1 MSFDVDIGHRSA
13 SGPREHNEDFA
24 AAVRPAAHEV
34 GRGLIAAVADGVST
48 GGLGREAA
56 QTSVMAVVNDF
67 HAAPATW
74 ETTVVLDRLIGA
86 HNAWLF
92 DHNRRRGGP
101 GGDQQTGR
109 STLTALALQGHTWT
123 VAHVGDTRAWLLRG
137 GELTQLTQ
145 DHALDHIDLR
155 SQLTR
160 AVGLDQAVHV
170 DYYQGELQVG
180 DLLLLTS
187 DGVHGVLPRAKLQ
200 AVLTAPA
207 AEGGSPDAQALSER
221 VVEAALAARTPD
233 NATALVLCVRGLAGW
248 QLADT
253 RLGAAQL
260 PVPPRLK
267 VGDALDGY
275 TITAAVADTG
285 VHRLYQARDAAT
297 RELVAIKTLHESRA
311 SDAQEREM
319 LAHEAWLGL
328 RVGEQGGAGSQGF
341 VRVREQRA
349 ASAFYTVFDWHSGRT
364 LEQLLAQRGSMPGIG
379 PGSTPG
385 PRAGGN
391 PEAGEPALDIPEVV
405 RAGLAVARAL
415 GRLHRLGVI
424 HRDVK
429 PGNLH
434 LGEDG
439 QWRLLDLGVAVSGRE
454 PEAVRVLHAGTPSY
468 MNPEQWEGD
477 HGQSATA
484 GSDLF
489 ALGVTLYQW
498 LAGRLPYGEIEP
510 WQTARYRRDPIAPSR
525 LRPQVPIWLDHVVL
539 KAVARD
545 PRARFETA
553 EELTLALERGASR
566 PLNAPSATPLV
577 RRDPAALWK
586 VALAISVAFNVLLVI
601 WLLFLPR

>member
-1 MSFDVDIGHRSA
+1 MSFDIDIGHS
-13 SGPREHNEDFA
+13 SSPGPREHNEDFA
-24 AAVRPAAHEV
+24 AAMVPAAHEV
-34 GRGLIAAVADGVST
+34 GRGLIAALADGVST

-67 HAAPATW
+67 HAAPALW

-92 DHNRRRGGP
+92 DHNRRRSGP
-101 GGDQQTGR
+101 GGNQKSGR

-123 VAHVGDTRAWLLRG
+123 VAHVGDTRAWLLRA

-160 AVGLDQAVHV
+160 AVGLDQSVLV
-170 DYYQGELQVG
+170 DYYQGELHVG

-187 DGVHGVLPRAKLQ
+187 DGVHNVLPRARLQ
-200 AVLTAPA
+200 ALITAAVA
-207 AEGGSPDAQALSER
+207 AGAGSAQADQDTTAQALSQR
-221 VVEAALAARTPD
+221 VVEAALSARTPD
-233 NATALVLCVRGLAGW
+233 NATALVLRVRGLAGW

-253 RLGAAQL
+253 RVGATQL
-260 PVPPRLK
+260 PVPPRLT
-267 VGDALDGY
+267 VGDVLDGY
-275 TITAAVADTG
+275 TITAVVADTG

-311 SDAQEREM
+311 SDTQEREM

-364 LEQLLAQRGSMPGIG
+364 LEQLLETPAEIVPGETAG
-379 PGSTPG
+379 
-385 PRAGGN
+385 RA
-391 PEAGEPALDIPEVV
+391 PAPLDVAEVV
-405 RAGLAVARAL
+405 RAGLAASKAI

-424 HRDVK
+424 HRDIK

-454 PEAVRVLHAGTPSY
+454 PEAVRALHAGTPSY

-477 HGQSATA
+477 HGQPAHA
-484 GSDLF
+484 GNDLF

-525 LRPQVPIWLDHVVL
+525 LRPVVPIWLDHVVL

-545 PRARFETA
+545 PCERFETA
-553 EELTLALERGASR
+553 EEFALALERGASR
-566 PLNAPSATPLV
+566 PLNAPLATPLMK
-577 RRDPAALWK
+577 RDPAALWK
-586 VALAISVAFNVLLVI
+586 VALAISVAFNLLLVI

>member
-1 MSFDVDIGHRSA
+1 MSFDIDIGHRSA
-13 SGPREHNEDFA
+13 NGPRDQNEDFA
-24 AAVRPAAHEV
+24 AAVSPPAHEV

-101 GGDQQTGR
+101 GGDQQSGR
-109 STLTALALQGHTWT
+109 TTLTALALQGHTWT

-160 AVGLDQAVHV
+160 ALGLDQAVHV

-207 AEGGSPDAQALSER
+207 AEGGSPDAHALSER

-248 QLADT
+248 RLEDT
-253 RLGAAQL
+253 RVGATQL

-267 VGDALDGY
+267 VGDVLDGY
-275 TITAAVADTG
+275 TITAVVADTG
-285 VHRLYQARDAAT
+285 VHRLYQAREIAS

-311 SDAQEREM
+311 SDRQEREM

-328 RVGEQGGAGSQGF
+328 RLGEQGGAGSQGF

-364 LEQLLAQRGSMPGIG
+364 LEQLLAQRGSIPGERPGAG
-379 PGSTPG
+379 PAS
-385 PRAGGN
+385 GGD
-391 PEAGEPALDIPEVV
+391 PAAGEPTLDIPEVV

-439 QWRLLDLGVAVSGRE
+439 QWRLIDLGVAVSGRE
-454 PEAVRVLHAGTPSY
+454 PEAVRALHAGTPSY

-477 HGQSATA
+477 HGRPATA

-525 LRPQVPIWLDHVVL
+525 LCPQVPIWLDHVVL

-545 PRARFETA
+545 ARVRFETA
-553 EELTLALERGASR
+553 EEFLLALERGASR
-566 PLNAPSATPLV
+566 PLNAPGTTPLAV
-577 RRDPAALWK
+577 RDPAVLWR
-586 VALAISVAFNVLLVI
+586 VAFAVSAGFNLLLVI